1 MKIHVLVLEFLAFY
15 FRGVQLVSF
24 IVLSIGSSN
33 QCFVDKDDEVDE
45 SVLMDVDMVVVVN
58 ARDDMEIHNN
68 AMEVDQD
75 LQDLMEI
82 D

>member
-1 MKIHVLVLEFLAFY
+1 
-15 FRGVQLVSF
+15 VSL

-58 ARDDMEIHNN
+58 ARDDKEIHND

-82 D
+82 N

>member
-1 MKIHVLVLEFLAFY
+1 MSL
-15 FRGVQLVSF
+15 

-58 ARDDMEIHNN
+58 ARDDMEIHND

-82 D
+82 N

>member
-1 MKIHVLVLEFLAFY
+1 MSL
-15 FRGVQLVSF
+15 

-45 SVLMDVDMVVVVN
+45 SVLMYVDRVVVVN
-58 ARDDMEIHNN
+58 ARDDMEIHNDDV
-68 AMEVDQD
+68 EVDQD

>member
-1 MKIHVLVLEFLAFY
+1 
-15 FRGVQLVSF
+15 
-24 IVLSIGSSN
+24 
-33 QCFVDKDDEVDE
+33 VDKGDEVDE

-58 ARDDMEIHNN
+58 ARDDMEIHND

-82 D
+82 T

>member
-15 FRGVQLVSF
+15 FRGVQLVSL

-58 ARDDMEIHNN
+58 ARDDKEIHND

-82 D
+82 N

>member
-1 MKIHVLVLEFLAFY
+1 MSL
-15 FRGVQLVSF
+15 

-58 ARDDMEIHNN
+58 ARDDMEIHND

-75 LQDLMEI
+75 L
-82 D
+82 